1 MKMFYLCLFLKEP
14 WDLPKDENHEE
25 SLNSFLK
32 SLIELAFQQ
41 KKKNLVSNSIKFG
54 ADVWVLGIHVC

>member
-1 MKMFYLCLFLKEP
+1 MKIFYLCLFLKEP

>member
-1 MKMFYLCLFLKEP
+1 MKNFYLCLFLKEHRA
-14 WDLPKDENHEE
+14 LPKDENHEE

-41 KKKNLVSNSIKFG
+41 KEKI
-54 ADVWVLGIHVC
+54 